1 MCWSIESSKNAYI
14 IGTLSSLILLIKGNN
29 MYKNIGLFFLAV
41 AQMQL
46 LEYFIWSDQ
55 GCGYINNNASK
66 MIVPVLNLQALAMI
80 LGSYIFDIT
89 ILSKSLMSNITI
101 FVVLFEV
108 ITSILYLYITRKE
121 LVCSLPIKNK
131 GIEWNIG
138 QSNII
143 GSDVI
148 RNIWATI
155 YFSILFAFPLLWK
168 GDLIKYLFCFI
179 MIGSYTLVRV
189 QNEIT
194 WQSRWCFPA
203 SIIPVIYVV
212 LMLLGVKK

>member
-55 GCGYINNNASK
+55 GCGYINNNA
-66 MIVPVLNLQALAMI
+66 LI

>member
-1 MCWSIESSKNAYI
+1 
-14 IGTLSSLILLIKGNN
+14 

-148 RNIWATI
+148 HNILCLVDMTQ
-155 YFSILFAFPLLWK
+155 SQ
-168 GDLIKYLFCFI
+168 FI
-179 MIGSYTLVRV
+179 MVSVIEDVH
-189 QNEIT
+189 EI
-194 WQSRWCFPA
+194 A
-203 SIIPVIYVV
+203 IEGMDVIKFRK
-212 LMLLGVKK
+212 LFNNT